1 MVSSFKKELHG
12 RFSRLRQYLD
22 LRMMAGP
29 HPSGPVGS
37 TIQPRPQRS
46 PAQEVYFLGLKI
58 LLRKVVLMTRPSSAI
73 SVSIASI
80 RTRGVAVS
88 AGRSW
93 KMVQSGRLSK
103 QSWGDFRVDFDTS
116 FLCEHGRALS
126 FFTESGCKKNH
137 TPTRN

>member
-22 LRMMAGP
+22 LRMMAP
-29 HPSGPVGS
+29 FRPSWVYN
-37 TIQPRPQRS
+37 
-46 PAQEVYFLGLKI
+46 PAQEVYFWGLKI

-116 FLCEHGRALS
+116 FLREHGRALS